1 MSISSLRS
9 GLGANLATIAGLR
22 VSTYIPDDISPP
34 VAVISAPTVTYDTA
48 FRQGLTTFD
57 FTVTVLVG
65 RTSERSAQS
74 KLDAYCDPTGAQSVK
89 AALESDQTLGGAA
102 QALRVTRT
110 NGNAAVLVGETTY
123 AAVELT
129 VVVYA

>member
-1 MSISSLRS
+1 MSISDLRS
-9 GLGANLATIAGLR
+9 GLGANLATISGLR
-22 VSTYIPDDISPP
+22 VSTYIPDDIAPP
-34 VAVISAPTVTYDTA
+34 VGVISAPTVTYDTA
-48 FRQGLTTFD
+48 FRQGLTTYD

-74 KLDAYCDPTGAQSVK
+74 KLDAYCDPTGSQSVK